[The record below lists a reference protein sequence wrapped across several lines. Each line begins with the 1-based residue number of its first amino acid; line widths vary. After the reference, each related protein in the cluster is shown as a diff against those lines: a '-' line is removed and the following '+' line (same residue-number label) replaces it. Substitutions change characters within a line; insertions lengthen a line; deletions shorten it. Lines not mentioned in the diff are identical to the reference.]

1 MPECLAWLLAK
12 KRKVGL
18 MMCCWKSDSP
28 LAPPVR
34 ACLLMVFTC
43 YIWLDGRAGLRDQ
56 RSRKRSPLGPSALS
70 FPEAEI
76 HCTHLGSAIW
86 RQSMS
91 LYEQRPWGT
100 VSGVAGPPML
110 ACALFLAA
118 KYLLPLNKSLMW
130 TCSLESWE
138 LFQILKLW
146 LFKGTN
152 RNNPNFILWRNFK
165 NYVYTILYVNVLDI
179 CLLVYIIISRW
190 KIAFILEKQTW

>member
-1 MPECLAWLLAK
+1 MLSGAAWYNTPWLDWESLGEAWTSGLTLGQET
-12 KRKVGL
+12 KVGF

-34 ACLLMVFTC
+34 TCLLMVFTC
-43 YIWLDGRAGLRDQ
+43 CIWLDGQAGLRDQ
-56 RSRKRSPLGPSALS
+56 RSRKRPPLGPSALS

-76 HCTHLGSAIW
+76 HCTHLGSSIW

-100 VSGVAGPPML
+100 VSGVTGPPTL
-110 ACALFLAA
+110 ASALFLAA
-118 KYLLPLNKSLMW
+118 QYLLPLNKSRMW

-138 LFQILKLW
+138 LLQILKLW

-165 NYVYTILYVNVLDI
+165 NYM
-179 CLLVYIIISRW
+179 
-190 KIAFILEKQTW
+190 FILFYMRMF